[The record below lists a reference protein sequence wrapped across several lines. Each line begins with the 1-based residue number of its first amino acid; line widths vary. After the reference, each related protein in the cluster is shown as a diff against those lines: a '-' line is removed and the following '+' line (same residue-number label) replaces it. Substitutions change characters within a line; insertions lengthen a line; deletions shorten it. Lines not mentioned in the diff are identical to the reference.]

1 MITVNGDSSPWKE
14 GLTVQ
19 RLLDDHNFKFKML
32 AVWINDNVVEK
43 ERYGETP
50 VPDGANVQ
58 VIHNISG
65 G

>member
-1 MITVNGDSSPWKE
+1 MITVNGEQMEWEE

-19 RLLDDHNFKFKML
+19 RLLEQKKYNFRMI
-32 AVWINDNVVEK
+32 AVWINDEVVLKRLYSEVK
-43 ERYGETP
+43 I
-50 VPDGANVQ
+50 PDGAVVQ

>member
-1 MITVNGDSSPWKE
+1 MITVNEEPFEWHE

-19 RLLDDHNFKFKML
+19 QLLDRKNYKFKML
-32 AVWINDNVVEK
+32 AVWINDSVVEK
-43 ERYGETP
+43 SCYADRTI
-50 VPDGANVQ
+50 PDGAVVE

>member
-1 MITVNGDSSPWKE
+1 MITVNGNQAPWEE

-19 RLLDDHNFKFKML
+19 MLLDREHFSFKML
-32 AVWINDNVVEK
+32 AVWINDNVIEK
-43 ERYGETP
+43 SEFNSRL